1 MILGSSGRRKALLY
15 RRFTSAAKKDD
26 GLNPG
31 MSVTLLL
38 VLPFNEEVNFLMGRK
53 LLIVLLLFLA
63 AAGIQGCGGQG
74 GAGSAGGTT
83 GNSPQQAITGLTT
96 AIQNGDISGALA
108 YVGKASQDKF
118 GSALQRMDTSARL
131 RLAVAVLGSKKVSE
145 SGNRSVYKGTIILP
159 NGQTV
164 EETFE
169 IITEE
174 GIWKFVSL

>member
-1 MILGSSGRRKALLY
+1 
-15 RRFTSAAKKDD
+15 
-26 GLNPG
+26 

-38 VLPFNEEVNFLMGRK
+38 VLTFNEEVNFLMGRK
-53 LLIVLLLFLA
+53 LLIVLLLFVA

-108 YVGKASQDKF
+108 YVGKASQDKV

>member
-1 MILGSSGRRKALLY
+1 
-15 RRFTSAAKKDD
+15 
-26 GLNPG
+26 
-31 MSVTLLL
+31 
-38 VLPFNEEVNFLMGRK
+38 MGRK

-74 GAGSAGGTT
+74 GAGGAGGTT

-108 YVGKASQDKF
+108 YVGKASQDKV

>member
-1 MILGSSGRRKALLY
+1 
-15 RRFTSAAKKDD
+15 
-26 GLNPG
+26 
-31 MSVTLLL
+31 
-38 VLPFNEEVNFLMGRK
+38 
-53 LLIVLLLFLA
+53 LIVLLLFLA

-74 GAGSAGGTT
+74 GAGSAGGTS

-108 YVGKASQDKF
+108 YVGKASQDKV